1 MANNYLNDV
10 KFWDKEVESAFR
22 EKGLPLLDASLQI
35 KEEAQALAKWI
46 ADNNIRS
53 YLEIGV
59 WTGKLISALDKEF
72 NFEKLAACDTRSAT
86 SFGLDIDVPTK
97 TDFFHGNCM
106 SPIFVNWRNQLG
118 EIDLVLIDADHSY
131 ETTLHSLNINAELKS
146 KYIAVCG
153 IANNKAENVEDG
165 RGINGVA
172 PVWKDIKAEKTE
184 FIFPHS
190 EIGLDYSTIGIGIVK
205 V

>member
-1 MANNYLNDV
+1 MNNYLNDV
-10 KFWDKEVESAFR
+10 KFWDKEVESVFK
-22 EKGLPLLDASLQI
+22 EKGLPLCDASLQV
-35 KEEAQALAKWI
+35 KQEAQALAKWI
-46 ADNNIRS
+46 AENNIRS

-59 WTGKLISALDKEF
+59 WTGQLISALHKEF
-72 NFEKLAACDTRSAT
+72 NFEKLAACDIKSA
-86 SFGLDIDVPTK
+86 SAFGLETNVPDK

-106 SPIFVNWRNQLG
+106 SPIFANWRSKLG
-118 EIDLVLIDADHSY
+118 QIDLVLIDADRSF
-131 ETTLHSLNINAELKS
+131 ETTLHSLNLNAEMKL

-153 IANNKAENVEDG
+153 IANNQAKAEDS

-172 PVWKDIKAEKTE
+172 PVWKEVKAEKTE

-190 EIGLDYSTIGIGIVK
+190 EIGLDYSTVGIGIVK

>member
-1 MANNYLNDV
+1 MNNYLNDV
-10 KFWDKEVESAFR
+10 KFWDKDVERIFK
-22 EKGLPLLDASLQI
+22 EKKLPICDASLQI

-46 ADNNIRS
+46 AENNIRS

-59 WTGKLISALDKEF
+59 WTGKLISALHKEF

-86 SFGLDIDVPTK
+86 AFGLEIDVPSK

-106 SPIFVNWRNQLG
+106 SPIFANWRSKLG

-131 ETTLHSLNINAELKS
+131 ETTLHSINLNSEMKS

-153 IANNKAENVEDG
+153 IANNKAKNPEDS
-165 RGINGVA
+165 RGINGVG
-172 PVWKDIKAEKTE
+172 PIWKEVKAEKTE

-190 EIGLDYSTIGIGIVK
+190 EIGLNHSTIGIGIVK